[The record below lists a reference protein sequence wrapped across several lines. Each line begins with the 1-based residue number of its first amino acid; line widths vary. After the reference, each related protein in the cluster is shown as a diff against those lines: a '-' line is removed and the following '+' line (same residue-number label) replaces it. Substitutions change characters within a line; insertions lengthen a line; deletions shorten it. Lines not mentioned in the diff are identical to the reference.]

1 MAEKNAPVTIVDG
14 KYEVV
19 GVVNPTT
26 FTFEGKD
33 YKFVA
38 LSEDQVKF
46 LIVNGYPHL
55 RKAKVPTENAN
66 IPDAKETGKV

>member
-33 YKFVA
+33 YKFAA
-38 LSEDQVKF
+38 LSEDQAKF
-46 LIVNGYPHL
+46 LIVSGYPHL
-55 RKAKVPTENAN
+55 RKVKVVAENL
-66 IPDAKETGKV
+66 IVPEIKDTGKV